1 MVKSLGIALIF
12 ILVSCSGTGTKERH
26 QLRELV
32 RVGSYEEAIDFL
44 DSIYSLED
52 EKTKLLYLM
61 ERGLI
66 EFRRGQFYNATF
78 FLQKAVEVHGHLSYV
93 SIKDGINKTLVN
105 ETKSKYVG
113 EVFEGG
119 MLHFFKAYS
128 YFQIYLNKKINAFD
142 GDRYLPARDQK
153 KITSTELKSYLQK
166 ARSEIVA
173 WNSYLEKVK
182 YNRLGKSVFKQDMLQ
197 HIFGGFIHEQM
208 KTSFDRQTALL
219 LYKKALDILH
229 KNYNSYALYNLRYKK
244 FIKDFSKLPSFSKSA
259 IDKNYVVKTKEHK
272 SLENFL
278 LIKILSLS
286 KASGNR
292 TFKNALARY
301 RPSQKVIN
309 SALKTVRSNVLFIDM
324 DGIIGKK
331 YSKTEYYSLERALGG
346 NSSSK
351 SKRAVARFGTTA
363 IMLFATHKL
372 GLMPPPTRYSPV
384 GAEMGIRLGLA
395 AGRGAAISFDV
406 PQMQKIPQPEQPISL
421 EIKGKKS
428 LSIPFPVVAPVTE
441 IAEQAV
447 RESAMNRA
455 VRQGAR
461 LAWKHLTAIA
471 TCMATYEAMKRK
483 NSKFVAK
490 QAAVFQYLAL
500 IGLIKETEK
509 ADTRY
514 WSTLPNLIRVGHLE
528 LPAGKYEV
536 TKKSKND
543 RYQTKSFSITSKNQT
558 QIVLF

>member
-1 MVKSLGIALIF
+1 MVKTLTVALVFIF
-12 ILVSCSGTGTKERH
+12 ISCSGTGTKERF

-32 RVGSYEEAIDFL
+32 RVGDYEQAIDLL
-44 DSIYSLED
+44 DNMYSIED

-78 FLQKAVEVHGHLSYV
+78 FLQKAVEVHDHLSYT
-93 SIKDGINKTLVN
+93 SIKDGISKALVN

-119 MLHFFKAYS
+119 LLHFFKAYS
-128 YFQIYLNKKINAFD
+128 YFQIYLNKNIRAYD
-142 GDRYLPARDQK
+142 GDTFLPARDK
-153 KITSTELKSYLQK
+153 RKITNSNLKTYLQK

-182 YNRLGKSVFKQDMLQ
+182 HNRLGKSVFKQDMLQ

-208 KTSFDRQTALL
+208 NTSFDRQTALL

-229 KNYNSYALYNLRYKK
+229 KNYNSYALYNLKNKK
-244 FIKDFSKLPSFSKSA
+244 FIKDFSKLPSLSKSVV
-259 IDKNYVVKTKEHK
+259 DKKYVVKTKEHK
-272 SLENFL
+272 SLEEFL
-278 LIKILSLS
+278 MLKILSLS

-292 TFKNALARY
+292 AYKNAIAKY
-301 RPSQKVIN
+301 RPSQKVIK

-324 DGIIGKK
+324 NGIIGKK
-331 YSKTEYYSLERALGG
+331 YAKTEYYSLERALGG
-346 NSSSK
+346 DSDSK
-351 SKRAVARFGTTA
+351 SKRAVARIGTTA
-363 IMLFATHKL
+363 LMLFATAKI
-372 GLMPPPTRYSPV
+372 GLMPPPNTYSPI
-384 GAEMGIRLGLA
+384 GQEMGIRLGLA

-406 PQMQKIPQPEQPISL
+406 PKMQKVPLPKSPMYL

-428 LSIPFPVVAPVTE
+428 LVVPFPISAPVTE

-455 VRQGAR
+455 IRQGSR

-471 TCMATYEAMKRK
+471 TCMATYNAMKRK
-483 NSKFVAK
+483 NGEYVAK
-490 QAAVFQYLAL
+490 QAAVFQYFA
-500 IGLIKETEK
+500 IVGLIKETEK

-528 LPAGKYEV
+528 LPKGDYEV
-536 TKKSKND
+536 TKRSMNKK
-543 RYQTKSFSITSKNQT
+543 YQTKKFSISSRNQT
-558 QIVLF
+558 QIILL